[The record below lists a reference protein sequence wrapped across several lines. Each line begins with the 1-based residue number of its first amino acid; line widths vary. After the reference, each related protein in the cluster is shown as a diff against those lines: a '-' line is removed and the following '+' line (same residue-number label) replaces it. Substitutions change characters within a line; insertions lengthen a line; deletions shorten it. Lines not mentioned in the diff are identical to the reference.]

1 MDKNKRQQ
9 IIFNCLKRGFDI
21 VFSCICILILFPIML
36 VVSLLIWKEDRGS
49 ILFIQERTGL
59 NGVRFKIFKFRSMKE
74 EIPEKTYMFNPIYG
88 VPSDFIFKS
97 ENDEKEHITKIG
109 AFIRKTSIDELPQF
123 FNVLKGDMSIV
134 GPRPEIP
141 EITCGY
147 NKEQKM
153 RLEKKAGITGLAQVN
168 GRSDLKNGDK
178 MKYDLYYVKNQ
189 SIKLELEIL
198 WKTIRTIL
206 TTKGAI

>member
-1 MDKNKRQQ
+1 
-9 IIFNCLKRGFDI
+9 
-21 VFSCICILILFPIML
+21 
-36 VVSLLIWKEDRGS
+36 
-49 ILFIQERTGL
+49 
-59 NGVRFKIFKFRSMKE
+59 
-74 EIPEKTYMFNPIYG
+74 
-88 VPSDFIFKS
+88 
-97 ENDEKEHITKIG
+97 
-109 AFIRKTSIDELPQF
+109 
-123 FNVLKGDMSIV
+123 
-134 GPRPEIP
+134 
-141 EITCGY
+141 
-147 NKEQKM
+147 M